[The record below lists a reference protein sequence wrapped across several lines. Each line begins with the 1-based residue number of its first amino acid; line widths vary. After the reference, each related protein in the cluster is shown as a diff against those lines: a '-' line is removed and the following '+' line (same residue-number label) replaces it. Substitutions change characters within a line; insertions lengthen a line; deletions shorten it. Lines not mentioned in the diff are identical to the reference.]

1 MKHDSG
7 ISQNRKPAGTIQVDA
22 EVFLLAVRSY
32 PERFRLQPAMTFEQ
46 HFLSLVAA
54 SQPALSQAHAAGK

>member
-1 MKHDSG
+1 M
-7 ISQNRKPAGTIQVDA
+7 QVDA

-32 PERFRLQPAMTFEQ
+32 PERFRLQPTTTFEQ

-54 SQPALSQAHAAGK
+54 SQPTLSRAYAAGK